1 MIIPVRCF
9 NCGQLLASKYRT
21 YMTLINSPI
30 LIRKENEKGIYF
42 ISSTE
47 LDSWDKADEVT
58 LEDRHRQIQNTLNQI
73 DGEHRKLEDIR
84 EMKEENKDSS
94 QFILSRQVQDGN
106 RNVEALILNQVGLS
120 RYCCRTHMIGHVQV
134 IDKL

>member
-58 LEDRHRQIQNTLNQI
+58 LEDRHRQIQNTLKEI

-84 EMKEENKDSS
+84 EMKEEDKDSS
-94 QFILSRQVQDGN
+94 QFTLSRQVQDGN

>member
-21 YMTLINSPI
+21 YMNLINSPI

-58 LEDRHRQIQNTLNQI
+58 LEDRHRQIQNTLKEI

>member
-21 YMTLINSPI
+21 YMNLINSPI
-30 LIRKENEKGIYF
+30 LIRKEDEKGIYF
-42 ISSTE
+42 VASTE

-58 LEDRHRQIQNTLNQI
+58 LEDRHRMIQNTLQQI
-73 DGEHRKLEDIR
+73 DGEQKQLEGIR
-84 EMKEENKDSS
+84 EMKEEKRDPS
-94 QFILSRQVQDGN
+94 QYTLSRQVQDGN
-106 RNVEALILNQVGLS
+106 KNVEAIILNQVGLS
-120 RYCCRTHMIGHVQV
+120 RYCCRTHMIGHVQI

>member
-30 LIRKENEKGIYF
+30 LIRKEDEKGIYF
-42 ISSTE
+42 VASTE

-58 LEDRHRQIQNTLNQI
+58 LEDRHRMIQNTLQQI
-73 DGEHRKLEDIR
+73 DEEQKKLEGIR
-84 EMKEENKDSS
+84 EMKEEERDSS
-94 QFILSRQVQDGN
+94 QYTLSRQVQDGN
-106 RNVEALILNQVGLS
+106 KNVEALILNQVGLS
-120 RYCCRTHMIGHVQV
+120 RYCCRTHMIGHVQI

>member
-1 MIIPVRCF
+1 
-9 NCGQLLASKYRT
+9 
-21 YMTLINSPI
+21 MTLINSPI

-58 LEDRHRQIQNTLNQI
+58 LEDRHRQIQNTLKEI

>member
-21 YMTLINSPI
+21 YMNLINSPI
-30 LIRKENEKGIYF
+30 LIRKEDEKGIYF
-42 ISSTE
+42 VASTE

-58 LEDRHRQIQNTLNQI
+58 LEDRHRMIQNTLQQI
-73 DGEHRKLEDIR
+73 DGEQKQLEGIR
-84 EMKEENKDSS
+84 EMKEEKRDPS
-94 QFILSRQVQDGN
+94 QYTLSRQVQDGN
-106 RNVEALILNQVGLS
+106 KNVEAIILNQVGLS
-120 RYCCRTHMIGHVQV
+120 RYCCRTHIIGHVQI

>member
-58 LEDRHRQIQNTLNQI
+58 LEDRHRQIQNTLKEI

>member
-21 YMTLINSPI
+21 YINLINSPI
-30 LIRKENEKGIYF
+30 LIRKEDEKGIYF
-42 ISSTE
+42 VASTE

-58 LEDRHRQIQNTLNQI
+58 LEDRHRMIQNTLQQI
-73 DGEHRKLEDIR
+73 DGEQKQLEGIR
-84 EMKEENKDSS
+84 EMKEEKRDPS
-94 QFILSRQVQDGN
+94 QYTLSRQVQDGN
-106 RNVEALILNQVGLS
+106 KNVEAIILNQVGLS
-120 RYCCRTHMIGHVQV
+120 RYCCRTHIIGHVQI

>member
-30 LIRKENEKGIYF
+30 LIRKEDEKGIYF

-58 LEDRHRQIQNTLNQI
+58 LEDRHRQIQNTLKQI